1 MRVVRT
7 RDPLSRV
14 GEKVAGPG
22 RPDEGSSLEKLMSS
36 ALTPALSRTRERGL
50 RGAPR

>member
-7 RDPLSRV
+7 RDPFSRV

-22 RPDEGSSLEKLMSS
+22 RPLEKLMSS